1 MRVDDIRTPTQDD
14 IEHAQ
19 RKEQGCD
26 ALHKEV
32 PESYTVTGEGYRRKN
47 VGVMANKGIEL
58 SADGDIIR
66 TPDLLGM

>member
-1 MRVDDIRTPTQDD
+1 MMR
-14 IEHAQ
+14 
-19 RKEQGCD
+19 
-26 ALHKEV
+26 V
-32 PESYTVTGEGYRRKN
+32 PESYIVTGEGYRWKN